1 MRGTVDGLAS
11 PHPIGGLAACV
22 SAGRRLRCPTD
33 HGFRRSAGA
42 PLLGFDCLDAYV
54 DPLLAPDDF
63 VPWLGAWV
71 GTTAY
76 DRSVDRRA
84 REGILASTPMH
95 RLRGTAEGLRAQL
108 TLATGGEVE
117 VEETGEFQ
125 CSTSP
130 TEDHDQP
137 DPGTSSEFASTTW
150 IRSACASWR
159 S

>member
-1 MRGTVDGLAS
+1 M
-11 PHPIGGLAACV
+11 
-22 SAGRRLRCPTD
+22 
-33 HGFRRSAGA
+33 
-42 PLLGFDCLDAYV
+42 
-54 DPLLAPDDF
+54 
-63 VPWLGAWV
+63 PWLGAWV

-137 DPGTSSEFASTTW
+137 DPGIL
-150 IRSACASWR
+150 IRIRIDDVDSVRMRLVEELIDRMKPAHVPHVVEVVTR
-159 S
+159 